1 MKLSKFIRR
10 FIFLTAFSSL
20 LLAFLISVLYQY
32 HNFENDMV
40 HIKKEFTEQKKK
52 EVKNEVLMVY
62 NLVEHKEELLKK
74 EVERRLKE
82 KVNLAYGIAKNIYE
96 TNKNKKTDEEIKY
109 LIALALKDLTYEN
122 DNTYF
127 FINSNKGQ
135 AILFNKE
142 IKFDKYHDVWN
153 LKDDNGNFII
163 QNQSKIALEKKEG
176 FLINTFIKPD
186 SNDTKQYS
194 KLSYVKLFEP
204 FNWHIGI
211 GEYIDEL
218 REKNKKE
225 LLNWIA
231 SLRFENSGYIFVNST
246 NGETLVFEGNI
257 VEVKPH
263 PFPELM
269 KQQLETAQNP
279 NGDFYE
285 YKFKK
290 PNTVQ
295 EFDKVSFIKKYDEY
309 NWIIGCGVYLDELDN
324 ELKRKEEIFKE
335 TINNQIKSML
345 IMFLVL
351 AVVIYLL
358 SKRISTFINYNINSL
373 IQAFSKASQNNE
385 KINTEELTYKE
396 FVSLADN
403 LNKTLENKNMVEK
416 KLQDYIQ
423 IVNQNV
429 IISTTNKE
437 GKIQNV
443 SEAFCKV
450 SGYSK
455 DELIGKTHS
464 LVKHPETS
472 SDFYKDMWNQ
482 LLSGKE
488 WKGEIKNKSKDGKTY
503 WVYAIITPILINN
516 EIQGF
521 TAIRNNITDKKYIEQ
536 LSITDELTKLYNR
549 RFFNN
554 KIEEEINR
562 AKRENKTLCLLILDI
577 DYFKQ
582 YNDTY
587 GHQKGDFVLESVAKV
602 LANRTNRASDFAF
615 RLGGEEFAIIT
626 TLEKEKAIEFAEVI
640 RSDIEKLKIEHKSS
654 TISKHLT
661 ISIGLV
667 SKYAIDI
674 ENSDKLYKEAD
685 DNLYIA
691 KKQGRNSIYYNE
703 DK

>member
-20 LLAFLISVLYQY
+20 LLAFLISILYQY
-32 HNFENDMV
+32 NNFENDMV

-62 NLVEHKEELLKK
+62 NLIEHKEELLKK
-74 EVERRLKE
+74 SVERRLKE
-82 KVNLAYGIAKNIYE
+82 KVNQAYGIAKNIYE
-96 TNKNKKTDEEIKY
+96 TNKDEKTDEEIKY

-142 IKFDKYHDVWN
+142 IKLDKYHDVWN
-153 LKDDNGNFII
+153 LKDNNGNLII

-176 FLINTFIKPD
+176 FLMNTFIKPD

-204 FNWHIGI
+204 FNWHIGL

-218 REKNKKE
+218 KEKNQNE

-231 SLRFENSGYIFVNST
+231 SLRFENSGYIFVNS
-246 NGETLVFEGNI
+246 NDGKTLVFEGNI
-257 VEVKPH
+257 VDPKPH

-269 KQQLETAQNP
+269 NQQIEAVKNK
-279 NGDFYE
+279 NGDFFE

-290 PNTVQ
+290 PNTTQ
-295 EFDKVSFIKKYDEY
+295 EFDKVSFVKKYNEY

-324 ELKRKEEIFKE
+324 EIKRKEEIFKK

-345 IMFLVL
+345 IIFLL
-351 AVVIYLL
+351 LGVVIYLL
-358 SKRISTFINYNINSL
+358 SKRMSTFINYNINSL
-373 IQAFSKASQNNE
+373 IQAFSKASLNNE

-437 GKIQNV
+437 GMIIDV

-464 LVKHPETS
+464 LVRHPETS
-472 SDFYKDMWNQ
+472 NDFYKDMWNQ

-488 WKGEIKNKSKDGKTY
+488 WRGEIKNKSKDGKVY

-562 AKRENKTLCLLILDI
+562 GKRENKTLCLLILDI

-602 LANRTNRASDFAF
+602 LANKTNRASDFAF
-615 RLGGEEFAIIT
+615 RIGGEEFAIIT
-626 TLEKEKAIEFAEVI
+626 SLEKDKTIEFAQLIKE
-640 RSDIEKLKIEHKSS
+640 DIENLKIEHKASE
-654 TISKHLT
+654 ISKYVT
-661 ISIGLV
+661 ISIGAV
-667 SKYAIDI
+667 SKMAIEIKD
-674 ENSDKLYKEAD
+674 SDELFKEAD
-685 DNLYIA
+685 DNLYEA
-691 KKQGRNSIYYNE
+691 KKLGRNCIFIQ
-703 DK
+703 

>member
-20 LLAFLISVLYQY
+20 LLAFLISILYQY
-32 HNFENDMV
+32 NNFENDMV

-62 NLVEHKEELLKK
+62 NLIEHKEELLKK
-74 EVERRLKE
+74 SVERRLKE
-82 KVNLAYGIAKNIYE
+82 KVNQAYGIAKNVYE
-96 TNKNKKTDEEIKY
+96 INKDEKTDEEIKY

-142 IKFDKYHDVWN
+142 IKLDKYHDVWN
-153 LKDDNGNFII
+153 LKDNNGNFII

-176 FLINTFIKPD
+176 FLMNTFIKPD

-204 FNWHIGI
+204 FNWHIGL

-218 REKNKKE
+218 REKNQNE

-231 SLRFENSGYIFVNST
+231 SLRFENSGYIFVNS
-246 NGETLVFEGNI
+246 NDGKTLVFEGNI
-257 VEVKPH
+257 VDPKPH

-269 KQQLETAQNP
+269 NQQIEAVKNK
-279 NGDFYE
+279 NGDFFE

-290 PNTVQ
+290 PNTTQ
-295 EFDKVSFIKKYDEY
+295 EFDKVSFVKKYNEY

-324 ELKRKEEIFKE
+324 EIKRKEEMFKK

-345 IMFLVL
+345 IIFLLL

-358 SKRISTFINYNINSL
+358 SKRMSTFINYNINSL
-373 IQAFSKASQNNE
+373 IQAFSKASLNNE

-437 GKIQNV
+437 GIIIDV

-464 LVKHPETS
+464 LVRHPETS
-472 SDFYKDMWNQ
+472 NDFYKDMWNQ
-482 LLSGKE
+482 LLSAKE
-488 WKGEIKNKSKDGKTY
+488 WRGEIKNKSKDGKVY

-516 EIQGF
+516 EIEGF

-602 LANRTNRASDFAF
+602 LANKTNRASDFAF
-615 RLGGEEFAIIT
+615 RIGGEEFAIIT
-626 TLEKEKAIEFAEVI
+626 SLEKDKTIEFAQLIKE
-640 RSDIEKLKIEHKSS
+640 DIENLKIEHKASE
-654 TISKHLT
+654 ISKYVT
-661 ISIGLV
+661 ISIGAV
-667 SKYAIDI
+667 SKMAIEIKD
-674 ENSDKLYKEAD
+674 SDELFKEAD
-685 DNLYIA
+685 DNLYEA
-691 KKQGRNSIYYNE
+691 KKLGRNCIFIQ
-703 DK
+703 

>member
-1 MKLSKFIRR
+1 MKLSKFIRK

-20 LLAFLISVLYQY
+20 LLAFLISILYQY
-32 HNFENDMV
+32 NNFENDMV
-40 HIKKEFTEQKKK
+40 HIKKEFTEHKKK

-62 NLVEHKEELLKK
+62 NLIEHKEELLKK
-74 EVERRLKE
+74 SVERRLKE
-82 KVNLAYGIAKNIYE
+82 KVNQAYGIAKNVYE
-96 TNKNKKTDEEIKY
+96 INKDEKTDEEIKY

-142 IKFDKYHDVWN
+142 IKLDKYHDVWN
-153 LKDDNGNFII
+153 LKDNNGNFII

-176 FLINTFIKPD
+176 FLMNTFIKPD

-204 FNWHIGI
+204 FNWHIGL

-218 REKNKKE
+218 REKNQNE

-231 SLRFENSGYIFVNST
+231 SLRFENSGYIFVNS
-246 NGETLVFEGNI
+246 NDGKTLVFEGNI
-257 VEVKPH
+257 VDPKPH

-269 KQQLETAQNP
+269 KQQIEAVKNK
-279 NGDFYE
+279 NGDFFE

-290 PNTVQ
+290 PNTTQ
-295 EFDKVSFIKKYDEY
+295 EFDKVSFVKKYNEY

-324 ELKRKEEIFKE
+324 EIKRKEEMFKK

-345 IMFLVL
+345 IIFLLL

-358 SKRISTFINYNINSL
+358 SKRMSTFINYNINSL
-373 IQAFSKASQNNE
+373 IQAFSKASLNNE

-437 GKIQNV
+437 GIIIDV

-464 LVKHPETS
+464 LVRHPETS
-472 SDFYKDMWNQ
+472 NDFYKDMWNQ

-488 WKGEIKNKSKDGKTY
+488 WRGEIKNKSKDGKVY

-516 EIQGF
+516 EIEGF
-521 TAIRNNITDKKYIEQ
+521 TAIRTNITDKKYIEQ

-602 LANRTNRASDFAF
+602 LANKTNRASDFAF
-615 RLGGEEFAIIT
+615 RIGGEEFAIIT
-626 TLEKEKAIEFAEVI
+626 SLEKDKTIEFAQLIKE
-640 RSDIEKLKIEHKSS
+640 DIENLKIEHKASE
-654 TISKHLT
+654 ISKYVT
-661 ISIGLV
+661 ISIGAV
-667 SKYAIDI
+667 SKMAIEIKD
-674 ENSDKLYKEAD
+674 SDELFKEAD
-685 DNLYIA
+685 DNLYEA
-691 KKQGRNSIYYNE
+691 KKLGRNCIFIQ
-703 DK
+703 

>member
-20 LLAFLISVLYQY
+20 LLAFLISILYQY
-32 HNFENDMV
+32 NNFENDMV
-40 HIKKEFTEQKKK
+40 HIKKEFTEHKKK

-62 NLVEHKEELLKK
+62 NLIEHKEELLKK
-74 EVERRLKE
+74 SVERRLKE
-82 KVNLAYGIAKNIYE
+82 KVNQAYGIAKNVYE
-96 TNKNKKTDEEIKY
+96 INKDEKTDEEIKY

-142 IKFDKYHDVWN
+142 IKLDKYHDVWN
-153 LKDDNGNFII
+153 LKDNNGNFII

-176 FLINTFIKPD
+176 FLMNTFIKPD

-204 FNWHIGI
+204 FNWHIGL

-218 REKNKKE
+218 REKNQNE

-231 SLRFENSGYIFVNST
+231 SLRFENSGYIFVNS
-246 NGETLVFEGNI
+246 NDGKTLVFEGNI
-257 VEVKPH
+257 VDPKPH

-269 KQQLETAQNP
+269 NQQIEAVKNK
-279 NGDFYE
+279 NGDFFE

-290 PNTVQ
+290 PNTTQ
-295 EFDKVSFIKKYDEY
+295 EFDKVSFVKKYNEY

-324 ELKRKEEIFKE
+324 EIKRKEEMFKK

-345 IMFLVL
+345 IIFLLL

-358 SKRISTFINYNINSL
+358 SKRMSTFINYNINSL
-373 IQAFSKASQNNE
+373 IQAFSKASLNNE

-437 GKIQNV
+437 GIIIDV

-464 LVKHPETS
+464 LVRHPETS
-472 SDFYKDMWNQ
+472 NDFYKDMWNQ

-488 WKGEIKNKSKDGKTY
+488 WRGEIKNKSKDGKVY

-516 EIQGF
+516 EIEGF
-521 TAIRNNITDKKYIEQ
+521 TAIRTNITDKKYIEQ

-602 LANRTNRASDFAF
+602 LANKTNRASDFAF
-615 RLGGEEFAIIT
+615 RIGGEEFAIIT
-626 TLEKEKAIEFAEVI
+626 SLEKDKTIEFAQLIKE
-640 RSDIEKLKIEHKSS
+640 DIENLKIEHKASE
-654 TISKHLT
+654 ISKYVT
-661 ISIGLV
+661 ISIGAV
-667 SKYAIDI
+667 SKMAIEIKD
-674 ENSDKLYKEAD
+674 SDELFKEAD
-685 DNLYIA
+685 DNLYEA
-691 KKQGRNSIYYNE
+691 KKLGRNCIFIQ
-703 DK
+703 

>member
-20 LLAFLISVLYQY
+20 LLAFLISILYQY
-32 HNFENDMV
+32 NNFENDMV
-40 HIKKEFTEQKKK
+40 HIKKEFTEHKKK

-62 NLVEHKEELLKK
+62 NLIEHKEELLKK
-74 EVERRLKE
+74 SVERRLKE
-82 KVNLAYGIAKNIYE
+82 KVNQAYGIAKNVYE
-96 TNKNKKTDEEIKY
+96 INKDEKTDEEIKY

-142 IKFDKYHDVWN
+142 IKLDKYHDVWN
-153 LKDDNGNFII
+153 LKDNNGNFII

-176 FLINTFIKPD
+176 FLMNTFIKPD

-204 FNWHIGI
+204 FNWHIGL

-218 REKNKKE
+218 REKNQNE

-231 SLRFENSGYIFVNST
+231 SLRFENSGYIFVNS
-246 NGETLVFEGNI
+246 NDGKTLVFEGNI
-257 VEVKPH
+257 VDPKPH

-269 KQQLETAQNP
+269 NQQIEAVKNK
-279 NGDFYE
+279 NGDFFE

-290 PNTVQ
+290 PNTTQ
-295 EFDKVSFIKKYDEY
+295 EFDKVSFVKKYNEY

-324 ELKRKEEIFKE
+324 EIKRKEEMFKK

-345 IMFLVL
+345 IIFLLL

-358 SKRISTFINYNINSL
+358 SKRMSTFINYNINSL
-373 IQAFSKASQNNE
+373 IQAFSKASLNNE

-437 GKIQNV
+437 GMIIDV

-464 LVKHPETS
+464 LVRHPETS
-472 SDFYKDMWNQ
+472 NDFYKDMWNQ

-488 WKGEIKNKSKDGKTY
+488 WRGEIKNKSKDGKVY

-516 EIQGF
+516 EIEGF
-521 TAIRNNITDKKYIEQ
+521 TAIRTNITDKKYIEQ

-602 LANRTNRASDFAF
+602 LANKTNRASDFAF
-615 RLGGEEFAIIT
+615 RIGGEEFAIIT
-626 TLEKEKAIEFAEVI
+626 SLEKDKTIEFAQLIKE
-640 RSDIEKLKIEHKSS
+640 DIENLKIEHKASE
-654 TISKHLT
+654 ISKYVT
-661 ISIGLV
+661 ISIGAV
-667 SKYAIDI
+667 SKMAIEIKD
-674 ENSDKLYKEAD
+674 SDELFKEAD
-685 DNLYIA
+685 DNLYEA
-691 KKQGRNSIYYNE
+691 KKLGRNCIFIQ
-703 DK
+703 

>member
-20 LLAFLISVLYQY
+20 LLAFLISILYQY
-32 HNFENDMV
+32 NNFENDMV

-62 NLVEHKEELLKK
+62 NLIEHKEDLLKK
-74 EVERRLKE
+74 SVERRLKE
-82 KVNLAYGIAKNIYE
+82 KVNQAYGIAKNVYE
-96 TNKNKKTDEEIKY
+96 INKDEKTDEEIKY

-142 IKFDKYHDVWN
+142 IKLDKYHDVWN
-153 LKDDNGNFII
+153 LKDNNGNFII

-176 FLINTFIKPD
+176 FLMNTFIKPD

-204 FNWHIGI
+204 FNWHIGL

-218 REKNKKE
+218 REKNQNE

-231 SLRFENSGYIFVNST
+231 SLRFENSGYIFVNS
-246 NGETLVFEGNI
+246 NDGKTLVFEGNI
-257 VEVKPH
+257 VDPKPH

-269 KQQLETAQNP
+269 NQQIEAVKNK
-279 NGDFYE
+279 NGDFFE

-290 PNTVQ
+290 PNTTQ
-295 EFDKVSFIKKYDEY
+295 EFDKVSFVKKYNEY

-324 ELKRKEEIFKE
+324 EIKRKEEMFKK

-345 IMFLVL
+345 IIFLLL

-358 SKRISTFINYNINSL
+358 SKRMSTFINYNINSL
-373 IQAFSKASQNNE
+373 IQAFSKASLNNE

-437 GKIQNV
+437 GIIIDV

-464 LVKHPETS
+464 LVRHPETS
-472 SDFYKDMWNQ
+472 NDFYKDMWNQ

-488 WKGEIKNKSKDGKTY
+488 WRGEIKNKSKDGKVY

-516 EIQGF
+516 EIEGF
-521 TAIRNNITDKKYIEQ
+521 TAIRNNITNKKYIEQ

-602 LANRTNRASDFAF
+602 LANKTNRASDFAF
-615 RLGGEEFAIIT
+615 RIGGEEFAIIT
-626 TLEKEKAIEFAEVI
+626 SLEKDKTIEFAQLIKE
-640 RSDIEKLKIEHKSS
+640 DIENLKIAHKASE
-654 TISKHLT
+654 ISKYVT
-661 ISIGLV
+661 ISIGAV
-667 SKYAIDI
+667 SKMAIEIKD
-674 ENSDKLYKEAD
+674 SDELFKEAD
-685 DNLYIA
+685 DNLYEA
-691 KKQGRNSIYYNE
+691 KKLGRNCIFIQ
-703 DK
+703 

>member
-20 LLAFLISVLYQY
+20 LLAFLISILYQY
-32 HNFENDMV
+32 NNFENDMV

-62 NLVEHKEELLKK
+62 NLIEHKEELLKK
-74 EVERRLKE
+74 SVERRLKE
-82 KVNLAYGIAKNIYE
+82 KVNQAYGIAKNVYE
-96 TNKNKKTDEEIKY
+96 INKDEKTDEEIKY

-142 IKFDKYHDVWN
+142 IKLDKYHDVWN
-153 LKDDNGNFII
+153 LKDNNGNFII

-176 FLINTFIKPD
+176 FLMNTFIKPD

-218 REKNKKE
+218 REKNQNE

-231 SLRFENSGYIFVNST
+231 SLRFENSGYIFVNS
-246 NGETLVFEGNI
+246 NDGKTLVFEGNI
-257 VEVKPH
+257 VDPKPH

-269 KQQLETAQNP
+269 NQQIEAVKNK
-279 NGDFYE
+279 NGDFFE

-290 PNTVQ
+290 PNTTQ
-295 EFDKVSFIKKYDEY
+295 EFDKVSFVKKYNEY

-324 ELKRKEEIFKE
+324 EIKRKEEMFKK

-345 IMFLVL
+345 IIFLLL

-358 SKRISTFINYNINSL
+358 SKRMSTFINYNINSL
-373 IQAFSKASQNNE
+373 IQAFSKASLNNE

-437 GKIQNV
+437 GIIIDV

-464 LVKHPETS
+464 LVRHPETS
-472 SDFYKDMWNQ
+472 NDFYKDMWNQ

-488 WKGEIKNKSKDGKTY
+488 WRGEIKNKSKDGKVY

-516 EIQGF
+516 EIEGF
-521 TAIRNNITDKKYIEQ
+521 TAIRTNITDKKYIEQ

-602 LANRTNRASDFAF
+602 LANKTNRASDFAF
-615 RLGGEEFAIIT
+615 RIGGEEFAIIT
-626 TLEKEKAIEFAEVI
+626 SLEKDKTIEFAQLIKE
-640 RSDIEKLKIEHKSS
+640 DIENLKIEHKASE
-654 TISKHLT
+654 ISKYVT
-661 ISIGLV
+661 ISIGAV
-667 SKYAIDI
+667 SKMAIEIKD
-674 ENSDKLYKEAD
+674 SDELFKEAD
-685 DNLYIA
+685 DNLYEA
-691 KKQGRNSIYYNE
+691 KKLGRNCIFIQ
-703 DK
+703 

>member
-20 LLAFLISVLYQY
+20 LLAFLISILYQY
-32 HNFENDMV
+32 NNFENDMV

-62 NLVEHKEELLKK
+62 NLIEHKEELLKK
-74 EVERRLKE
+74 SVERRLKE
-82 KVNLAYGIAKNIYE
+82 KVNQAYGIAKNVYE
-96 TNKNKKTDEEIKY
+96 INKDEKTDEEIKY

-142 IKFDKYHDVWN
+142 IKLDKYHDVWN
-153 LKDDNGNFII
+153 LKDNNGNFII

-176 FLINTFIKPD
+176 FLMNTFIKPD

-204 FNWHIGI
+204 FNWHIGL

-218 REKNKKE
+218 REKNQNE

-231 SLRFENSGYIFVNST
+231 SLRFENSGYIFVNS
-246 NGETLVFEGNI
+246 NDGKTLVFEGNI
-257 VEVKPH
+257 VDPKPH

-269 KQQLETAQNP
+269 NQQIEAVKNK
-279 NGDFYE
+279 NGDFFE

-290 PNTVQ
+290 PNTTQ
-295 EFDKVSFIKKYDEY
+295 EFDKVSFVKKYNEY

-324 ELKRKEEIFKE
+324 EIKRKEEMFKK

-345 IMFLVL
+345 IIFLL
-351 AVVIYLL
+351 LGVVIYLL
-358 SKRISTFINYNINSL
+358 SKRMSTFINYNINSL
-373 IQAFSKASQNNE
+373 IQAFSKASLNNE

-437 GKIQNV
+437 GIIIDV

-464 LVKHPETS
+464 LVRHPETS
-472 SDFYKDMWNQ
+472 NDFYKDMWNQ

-488 WKGEIKNKSKDGKTY
+488 WRGEIKNKSKDGKVY

-516 EIQGF
+516 EIEGF
-521 TAIRNNITDKKYIEQ
+521 TAIRTNITDKKYIEQ

-602 LANRTNRASDFAF
+602 LANKTNRASDFAF
-615 RLGGEEFAIIT
+615 RIGGEEFAIIT
-626 TLEKEKAIEFAEVI
+626 SLEKDKTIEFAQLIKE
-640 RSDIEKLKIEHKSS
+640 DIENLKIEHKASE
-654 TISKHLT
+654 ISKYVT
-661 ISIGLV
+661 ISIGAV
-667 SKYAIDI
+667 SKMAIEIKD
-674 ENSDKLYKEAD
+674 SDELFKEAD
-685 DNLYIA
+685 DNLYEA
-691 KKQGRNSIYYNE
+691 KKLGRNCIFIQ
-703 DK
+703 

>member
-1 MKLSKFIRR
+1 
-10 FIFLTAFSSL
+10 
-20 LLAFLISVLYQY
+20 
-32 HNFENDMV
+32 MV

-74 EVERRLKE
+74 GVERRLKE
-82 KVNLAYGIAKNIYE
+82 KVNQAYGIAKNVYE
-96 TNKNKKTDEEIKY
+96 INKDEKTDEEIKY

-142 IKFDKYHDVWN
+142 IKLDKYHDVWN
-153 LKDDNGNFII
+153 LKDNNGNFII

-176 FLINTFIKPD
+176 FLINTFVKPD

-194 KLSYVKLFEP
+194 KLSYVRLFEP
-204 FNWHIGI
+204 FNWHIGL

-218 REKNKKE
+218 REKNQSE

-246 NGETLVFEGNI
+246 DGKTLVFEGNI
-257 VEVKPH
+257 VDPKPH

-269 KQQLETAQNP
+269 KQQIEAVKNK
-279 NGDFYE
+279 NGDFFE
-285 YKFKK
+285 YRFKK
-290 PNTVQ
+290 PNTTQ
-295 EFDKVSFIKKYDEY
+295 EFDKVSFVKKYNEY
-309 NWIIGCGVYLDELDN
+309 NWIIGCGVYLDELNN
-324 ELKRKEEIFKE
+324 ELKRKEIMFKE

-345 IMFLVL
+345 IIFLL
-351 AVVIYLL
+351 LVVIIYLL
-358 SKRISTFINYNINSL
+358 SKRMSTFINYNINSL
-373 IQAFSKASQNNE
+373 IQAFSKASLNNE

-437 GKIQNV
+437 GIIIDV

-464 LVKHPETS
+464 LVRHPETS
-472 SDFYKDMWNQ
+472 NDFYKDMWNQ
-482 LLSGKE
+482 LLSAKE

-516 EIQGF
+516 EIEGF

-587 GHQKGDFVLESVAKV
+587 GHQKGDFVLESVAKI
-602 LANRTNRASDFAF
+602 LANKTNRASDFAF
-615 RLGGEEFAIIT
+615 RIGGEEFAIIT
-626 TLEKEKAIEFAEVI
+626 SLEKDKTIEFAQLIKE
-640 RSDIEKLKIEHKSS
+640 DIENLKIEHKASE
-654 TISKHLT
+654 ISKYVT
-661 ISIGLV
+661 ISIGAV
-667 SKYAIDI
+667 SKMAIEIKD
-674 ENSDKLYKEAD
+674 SDELFKEAD
-685 DNLYIA
+685 DNLYEA
-691 KKQGRNSIYYNE
+691 KKLGRNCIFIQ
-703 DK
+703 

>member
-20 LLAFLISVLYQY
+20 LLAFLISILYQY
-32 HNFENDMV
+32 NNFENDMV

-74 EVERRLKE
+74 GVERRLKE
-82 KVNLAYGIAKNIYE
+82 KVNQAYGIAKNVYE
-96 TNKNKKTDEEIKY
+96 INKDEKTDEEIKY

-142 IKFDKYHDVWN
+142 IKLDKYHDVWN
-153 LKDDNGNFII
+153 LKDNNGNFII

-176 FLINTFIKPD
+176 FLINTFVKPD

-194 KLSYVKLFEP
+194 KLSYVRLFEP
-204 FNWHIGI
+204 FNWHIGL

-218 REKNKKE
+218 REKNQSE

-246 NGETLVFEGNI
+246 DGKTLVFEGNI
-257 VEVKPH
+257 VDPKPH

-269 KQQLETAQNP
+269 KQQIEAVKNK
-279 NGDFYE
+279 NGDFFE
-285 YKFKK
+285 YRFKK
-290 PNTVQ
+290 PNTTQ
-295 EFDKVSFIKKYDEY
+295 EFDKVSFVKKYNEY
-309 NWIIGCGVYLDELDN
+309 NWIIGCGVYLDELNN
-324 ELKRKEEIFKE
+324 ELKRKEIMFKE

-345 IMFLVL
+345 IIFLL
-351 AVVIYLL
+351 LVVIIYLL
-358 SKRISTFINYNINSL
+358 SKRMSTFINYNINSL
-373 IQAFSKASQNNE
+373 IQAFSKASLNNE

-437 GKIQNV
+437 GIIIDV

-464 LVKHPETS
+464 LVRHPETS
-472 SDFYKDMWNQ
+472 NDFYKDMWNQ
-482 LLSGKE
+482 LLSAKE

-516 EIQGF
+516 EIEGF

-587 GHQKGDFVLESVAKV
+587 GHQKGDFVLESVAKI
-602 LANRTNRASDFAF
+602 LANKTNRASDFAF
-615 RLGGEEFAIIT
+615 RIGGEEFAIIT
-626 TLEKEKAIEFAEVI
+626 SLEKDKTIEFAQLIKE
-640 RSDIEKLKIEHKSS
+640 DIENLKIEHKASE
-654 TISKHLT
+654 ISKYVT
-661 ISIGLV
+661 ISIGAV
-667 SKYAIDI
+667 SKMAIEIKD
-674 ENSDKLYKEAD
+674 SDELFKEAD
-685 DNLYIA
+685 DNLYEA
-691 KKQGRNSIYYNE
+691 KKLGRNCIFIQ
-703 DK
+703 

>member
-20 LLAFLISVLYQY
+20 LLAFLISILYQY
-32 HNFENDMV
+32 NNFENDMV

-62 NLVEHKEELLKK
+62 NLIEHKEELLKK
-74 EVERRLKE
+74 SVERRLKE
-82 KVNLAYGIAKNIYE
+82 KVNQAYGIAKNVYE
-96 TNKNKKTDEEIKY
+96 INKDEKTDEEIKY

-142 IKFDKYHDVWN
+142 IKLDKYHDVWN
-153 LKDDNGNFII
+153 LKDNNGNFII

-176 FLINTFIKPD
+176 FLMNTFIKPD

-218 REKNKKE
+218 REKNQNE

-231 SLRFENSGYIFVNST
+231 SLRFENSGYIFVNS
-246 NGETLVFEGNI
+246 NDGKTLVFEGNI
-257 VEVKPH
+257 VDPKPH

-269 KQQLETAQNP
+269 KQQIEAVKNK
-279 NGDFYE
+279 NGDFFE

-290 PNTVQ
+290 PNTTQ
-295 EFDKVSFIKKYDEY
+295 EFDKVSFVKKYNEY

-324 ELKRKEEIFKE
+324 EIKRKEEMFKK

-345 IMFLVL
+345 IIFLLL

-358 SKRISTFINYNINSL
+358 SKRMSTFINYNINSL
-373 IQAFSKASQNNE
+373 IQAFSKASLNNE

-437 GKIQNV
+437 GIIIDV

-464 LVKHPETS
+464 LVRHPETS
-472 SDFYKDMWNQ
+472 NDFYKDMWNQ
-482 LLSGKE
+482 LLSAKE
-488 WKGEIKNKSKDGKTY
+488 WRGEIKNKSKDGKVY

-516 EIQGF
+516 EIEGF
-521 TAIRNNITDKKYIEQ
+521 TAIRTNITDKKYIEQ

-602 LANRTNRASDFAF
+602 LANKTNRASDFAF
-615 RLGGEEFAIIT
+615 RIGGEEFAIIT
-626 TLEKEKAIEFAEVI
+626 SLEKDKTIEFAQLIKE
-640 RSDIEKLKIEHKSS
+640 DIENLKIEHKASE
-654 TISKHLT
+654 ISKYVT
-661 ISIGLV
+661 ISIGAV
-667 SKYAIDI
+667 SKMAIEIKD
-674 ENSDKLYKEAD
+674 SDELFKEAD
-685 DNLYIA
+685 DNLYEA
-691 KKQGRNSIYYNE
+691 KKLGRNCIFIQ
-703 DK
+703 

>member
-20 LLAFLISVLYQY
+20 LLAFLISILYQY
-32 HNFENDMV
+32 NNFENDMV

-62 NLVEHKEELLKK
+62 NLIEHKEELLKK
-74 EVERRLKE
+74 SVERRLKE
-82 KVNLAYGIAKNIYE
+82 KVNQAYGIAKNIYK
-96 TNKNKKTDEEIKY
+96 TNKDEKTDEEIKY

-142 IKFDKYHDVWN
+142 IKLDKYHDVWN
-153 LKDDNGNFII
+153 LKDNNGNLII

-176 FLINTFIKPD
+176 FLMNTFIKPD

-204 FNWHIGI
+204 FNWHIGL

-218 REKNKKE
+218 KEKNQNE

-231 SLRFENSGYIFVNST
+231 SLRFENSGYIFVNS
-246 NGETLVFEGNI
+246 NDGKTLVFEGNI
-257 VEVKPH
+257 VDPKPH

-269 KQQLETAQNP
+269 NQQIEAVKNK
-279 NGDFYE
+279 NGDFFE

-290 PNTVQ
+290 PNTTQ
-295 EFDKVSFIKKYDEY
+295 EFDKVSFVKKYNEY

-324 ELKRKEEIFKE
+324 EIKRKEEIFKK

-345 IMFLVL
+345 IIFLL
-351 AVVIYLL
+351 LGVVIYLL
-358 SKRISTFINYNINSL
+358 SKRMSTFINYNINSL
-373 IQAFSKASQNNE
+373 IQAFSKASLNNE

-437 GKIQNV
+437 GMIIDV

-464 LVKHPETS
+464 LVRHPETS
-472 SDFYKDMWNQ
+472 NDFYKDMWNQ

-488 WKGEIKNKSKDGKTY
+488 WRGEIKNKSKDGKVY

-562 AKRENKTLCLLILDI
+562 GKRENKTLCLLILDI

-602 LANRTNRASDFAF
+602 LANKTNRASDFAF
-615 RLGGEEFAIIT
+615 RIGGEEFAIIT
-626 TLEKEKAIEFAEVI
+626 SLEKDKTIEFAQLIKE
-640 RSDIEKLKIEHKSS
+640 DIENLKIEHKASE
-654 TISKHLT
+654 ISKYVT
-661 ISIGLV
+661 ISIGAV
-667 SKYAIDI
+667 SKMAIEIKD
-674 ENSDKLYKEAD
+674 SDELFKEAD
-685 DNLYIA
+685 DNLYEA
-691 KKQGRNSIYYNE
+691 KKLGRNCIFIQ
-703 DK
+703 

>member
-20 LLAFLISVLYQY
+20 LLAFLISILYQY
-32 HNFENDMV
+32 NNFENDMV
-40 HIKKEFTEQKKK
+40 HIKKEFTEHKKK

-62 NLVEHKEELLKK
+62 NLIEHKEELLKK
-74 EVERRLKE
+74 SVERRLKE
-82 KVNLAYGIAKNIYE
+82 KVNQAYGIAKNVYE
-96 TNKNKKTDEEIKY
+96 INKDEKTDEEIKY

-142 IKFDKYHDVWN
+142 IKLDKYHDVWN
-153 LKDDNGNFII
+153 LKDNNGNFII

-176 FLINTFIKPD
+176 FLMNTFIKPD

-218 REKNKKE
+218 REKNQNE

-231 SLRFENSGYIFVNST
+231 SLRFENSGYIFVNS
-246 NGETLVFEGNI
+246 NDGKTLVFEGNI
-257 VEVKPH
+257 VDPKPH

-269 KQQLETAQNP
+269 NQQIEAVKNK
-279 NGDFYE
+279 NGDFFE

-290 PNTVQ
+290 PNTTQ
-295 EFDKVSFIKKYDEY
+295 EFDKVSFVKKYNEY

-324 ELKRKEEIFKE
+324 EIKRKEEMFKK

-345 IMFLVL
+345 IIFLLL

-358 SKRISTFINYNINSL
+358 SKRMSTFINYNINSL
-373 IQAFSKASQNNE
+373 IQAFSKASLNNE

-437 GKIQNV
+437 GIIIDV

-464 LVKHPETS
+464 LVRHPETS
-472 SDFYKDMWNQ
+472 NDFYKDMWNQ

-488 WKGEIKNKSKDGKTY
+488 WRGEIKNKSKDGKVY

-516 EIQGF
+516 EIEGF
-521 TAIRNNITDKKYIEQ
+521 TAIRTNITDKKYIEQ

-602 LANRTNRASDFAF
+602 LANKTNRASDFAF
-615 RLGGEEFAIIT
+615 RIGGEEFAIIT
-626 TLEKEKAIEFAEVI
+626 SLEKDKTIEFAQLIKE
-640 RSDIEKLKIEHKSS
+640 DIENLKIEHKASE
-654 TISKHLT
+654 ISKYVT
-661 ISIGLV
+661 ISIGAV
-667 SKYAIDI
+667 SKMAIEIKD
-674 ENSDKLYKEAD
+674 SDELFKEAD
-685 DNLYIA
+685 DNLYEA
-691 KKQGRNSIYYNE
+691 KKLGRNCIFIQ
-703 DK
+703 

>member
-1 MKLSKFIRR
+1 MIH
-10 FIFLTAFSSL
+10 
-20 LLAFLISVLYQY
+20 V
-32 HNFENDMV
+32 
-40 HIKKEFTEQKKK
+40 KKEFTEQKKK

-62 NLVEHKEELLKK
+62 NLIEHKEELLKK
-74 EVERRLKE
+74 DVERRLKE
-82 KVNLAYGIAKNIYE
+82 KVNQAYGIAKNIYE
-96 TNKNKKTDEEIKY
+96 TNKEEKTDEEIKY

-142 IKFDKYHDVWN
+142 IKLDKYHDVWK
-153 LKDDNGNFII
+153 LKDNNGNFII

-176 FLINTFIKPD
+176 FLINTFVKPD

-204 FNWHIGI
+204 FNWHIGL

-218 REKNKKE
+218 REKNQSE

-246 NGETLVFEGNI
+246 DGKTLVFEGNI
-257 VEVKPH
+257 VDPKPH
-263 PFPELM
+263 PFPELI
-269 KQQLETAQNP
+269 KQQIEAVKNK
-279 NGDFYE
+279 NGDFFE

-290 PNTVQ
+290 PNTTQ
-295 EFDKVSFIKKYDEY
+295 EFDKVSFVKKYDEY
-309 NWIIGCGVYLDELDN
+309 NWIIGCGVYLDELND
-324 ELKRKEEIFKE
+324 ELKRKEIVFKE

-345 IMFLVL
+345 IIFLL
-351 AVVIYLL
+351 LVVIIYLL

-373 IQAFSKASQNNE
+373 IQAFSKASLNNE

-396 FVSLADN
+396 FVLLADN

-437 GKIQNV
+437 GIIVDV

-464 LVKHPETS
+464 LVRHPETS
-472 SDFYKDMWNQ
+472 NDFYKDMWNQ

-516 EIQGF
+516 EIEGF

-587 GHQKGDFVLESVAKV
+587 GHQKGDFVLESVAKI
-602 LANRTNRASDFAF
+602 LANKTNRASDFAF
-615 RLGGEEFAIIT
+615 RIGGEEFAIIT
-626 TLEKEKAIEFAEVI
+626 SLEKDKTIEFAQLIKE
-640 RSDIEKLKIEHKSS
+640 DIENLKIEHKASE
-654 TISKHLT
+654 ISKYVT
-661 ISIGLV
+661 ISIGAV
-667 SKYAIDI
+667 SKMAIEIKD
-674 ENSDKLYKEAD
+674 SDELFKEAD
-685 DNLYIA
+685 DNLYEA
-691 KKQGRNSIYYNE
+691 KKLGRNCIFIQ
-703 DK
+703 

>member
-20 LLAFLISVLYQY
+20 LLAFLISILYQY
-32 HNFENDMV
+32 NNFENDMV

-62 NLVEHKEELLKK
+62 NLIEHKEELLKK
-74 EVERRLKE
+74 SVERRLKE
-82 KVNLAYGIAKNIYE
+82 KVNQAYGIAKNVYE
-96 TNKNKKTDEEIKY
+96 INKDEKTDEEIKY

-142 IKFDKYHDVWN
+142 IKLDKYHDVWN
-153 LKDDNGNFII
+153 LKDNNGNFII

-176 FLINTFIKPD
+176 FLMNTFIKPD

-218 REKNKKE
+218 REKNQNE

-231 SLRFENSGYIFVNST
+231 SLRFENSGYIFVNS
-246 NGETLVFEGNI
+246 NDGKTLVFEGNI
-257 VEVKPH
+257 VDPKPH

-269 KQQLETAQNP
+269 NQQIEAVKNK
-279 NGDFYE
+279 NGDFFE

-290 PNTVQ
+290 PNTTQ
-295 EFDKVSFIKKYDEY
+295 EFDKVSFVKKYSEY

-324 ELKRKEEIFKE
+324 EIKRKEEMFKK

-345 IMFLVL
+345 IIFLLL

-358 SKRISTFINYNINSL
+358 SKRMSTFINYNINSL
-373 IQAFSKASQNNE
+373 IQAFSKASLNNE

-437 GKIQNV
+437 GIIIDV

-464 LVKHPETS
+464 LVRHPETS
-472 SDFYKDMWNQ
+472 NDFYKDMWNQ

-488 WKGEIKNKSKDGKTY
+488 WRGEIKNKSKDGKVY

-516 EIQGF
+516 EIEGF
-521 TAIRNNITDKKYIEQ
+521 TAIRTNITDKKYIEQ

-602 LANRTNRASDFAF
+602 LANKTNRASDFAF
-615 RLGGEEFAIIT
+615 RIGGEEFAIIT
-626 TLEKEKAIEFAEVI
+626 SLEKDKTIEFAQLIKE
-640 RSDIEKLKIEHKSS
+640 DIENLKIEHKASE
-654 TISKHLT
+654 ISKYVT
-661 ISIGLV
+661 ISIGAV
-667 SKYAIDI
+667 SKMAIEIKD
-674 ENSDKLYKEAD
+674 SDELFKEAD
-685 DNLYIA
+685 DNLYEA
-691 KKQGRNSIYYNE
+691 KKLGRNCIFIQ
-703 DK
+703 